1 MCFINFH
8 DVVSRLFLIIFRAV
22 SLNRWKLR
30 GRGSMSKQKY
40 DIHLFLGR
48 KMGRKVVAGCGGK
61 SRITM
66 KFVSLWKFC
75 IAGT

>member
-8 DVVSRLFLIIFRAV
+8 DVVWRLFLIIFRAV
-22 SLNRWKLR
+22 SLNRWKLG

-48 KMGRKVVAGCGGK
+48 KMAGWGK

-66 KFVSLWKFC
+66 KFVSLSLWKFC

>member
-1 MCFINFH
+1 MCFINFD
-8 DVVSRLFLIIFRAV
+8 DVVWRLFLIIFRAV

-48 KMGRKVVAGCGGK
+48 KMGRKVVAG
-61 SRITM
+61 
-66 KFVSLWKFC
+66 
-75 IAGT
+75 